1 MYLPKGNMAVYGDW
15 SNAINLNI
23 NQLDWEE
30 IGRIKASEL
39 EAPLPKQ
46 YKLEEEIDTAS
57 AKKQI
62 ELKKR
67 YKNVYIPDGSALEC
81 VPSVEEVTLTKFKCS
96 DTLKYYIQDS
106 KEIQEDDYSSHSS
119 LTSMFAPGK
128 EEALKILPTMDE
140 FLAAAKSFT
149 TSNPDL
155 GIIYLK
161 LYDIQ
166 IKWNQVVLSCISKL
180 IILPN
185 FSRRKPCETWL
196 YL

>member
-1 MYLPKGNMAVYGDW
+1 MFFFKQLSSFFRQKLVDFREMYLPKGNMAVYGDW
-15 SNAINLNI
+15 TNAINLNI

-39 EAPLPKQ
+39 EAQLPKQ
-46 YKLEEEIDTAS
+46 YKLEEEIDTED

-155 GIIYLK
+155 GINNLK
-161 LYDIQ
+161 LDTIA
-166 IKWNQVVLSCISKL
+166 L
-180 IILPN
+180 LP
-185 FSRRKPCETWL
+185 K
-196 YL
+196 